1 MANRSS
7 TVSLRLSESERS
19 QLRSVAARLDVREA
33 DVLRYALEIS
43 LSRLGPLL
51 DPEACGVELLP
62 LFVETGDEL
71 LRYFHLDAEQL
82 DRIINGGTDEPCR
95 RVDTKDLQML
105 TRTWQ
110 EQPSAVIQLKALL
123 GETDQ
128 QEADLRHLRRQLKNY
143 LYDKYIYR
151 PVVTETASAQ
161 ELAVVPGDSPQ

>member
-7 TVSLRLSESERS
+7 TVSLRLSENERD

-33 DVLRYALEIS
+33 DVLRYALEMS

-71 LRYFHLDAEQL
+71 LRYFHLDAGAL
-82 DRIINGGTDEPCR
+82 DKIINGGTDDCCR

-110 EQPSAVIQLKALL
+110 GQPSAAIQLKALF
-123 GETDQ
+123 GETDG
-128 QEADLRHLRRQLKNY
+128 ADTDLRHLRRQLKNY
-143 LYDKYIYR
+143 LYQKYIYR
-151 PVVTETASAQ
+151 NAVAESA
-161 ELAVVPGDSPQ
+161 

>member
-7 TVSLRLSESERS
+7 TVSLRLSESERD

-43 LSRLGPLL
+43 LTRLGPLL
-51 DPEACGVELLP
+51 DPQARGVELLP

-71 LRYFHLDAEQL
+71 LRYFHLDAAQL
-82 DRIINGGTDEPCR
+82 DRIINAGTDDSR
-95 RVDTKDLQML
+95 QRVDAKDLQML

-110 EQPSAVIQLKALL
+110 EQPSAAIQLKALL
-123 GETDQ
+123 GETDDQ
-128 QEADLRHLRRQLKNY
+128 DTDLRLLRRRLKNY

-151 PVVTETASAQ
+151 P
-161 ELAVVPGDSPQ
+161 AVAEPV